1 MFASVSCKIITTIT
15 FMLQKAKQKNWLML
29 VDNIVMSKLTDMKN
43 NSTYL
48 TKYLDDVTRPLVL
61 ILPKNRNSRRRSR

>member
-1 MFASVSCKIITTIT
+1 
-15 FMLQKAKQKNWLML
+15 ML

-61 ILPKNRNSRRRSR
+61 ILPKNKNSRRRSR